1 MTKKK
6 APKHRK
12 NKSFTT
18 RLTEHQYDM
27 LYRRADEFSRKVGT
41 KMERTDAIV
50 SALRLDDDK

>member
-6 APKHRK
+6 PQRQTKT
-12 NKSFTT
+12 KSFTT

-50 SALRLDDDK
+50 SALRLDADK